1 MGSVPR
7 TCDRDS
13 PCLGMKAVGV
23 VLAVLLC
30 LGLVQGKKNGKL
42 KYDKTGMKSC
52 QSDLDNLKPR
62 IDKLRADLELV
73 LKCLDTTR
81 DDPNYLNYCVGP
93 PEDSSRSTVGRT
105 QAVNSP
111 KDRSTAATTADTFA
125 IGDMYLTGYSNRCGP
140 QTITGWTSS
149 LDIYYTTTAV
159 VDSTNVYVS
168 TGSGTYTAPV
178 TGYYNICAFLRF
190 KRGGNA
196 VDVTVVAGGS
206 TVAGFG
212 DAVDGDWRSTGTCL
226 IRKLTAGNTVYIR
239 NNSGG
244 SSDCVEETNWRYGR
258 LAVYMVGPE

>member
-1 MGSVPR
+1 MKVVAVVP
-7 TCDRDS
+7 
-13 PCLGMKAVGV
+13 V
-23 VLAVLLC
+23 VLLC

-42 KYDKTGMKSC
+42 KYDKTGMKAC
-52 QSDLDNLKPR
+52 QSDLDDVQLK
-62 IDKLRADLELV
+62 IDKLRADLDLV
-73 LKCLDTTR
+73 YKCLNTTR
-81 DDPNYLNYCVGP
+81 QDPNYLDYCVGP
-93 PEDSSRSTVGRT
+93 PEESRGNQV
-105 QAVNSP
+105 QALDTP
-111 KDRSTAATTADTFA
+111 EDRSTAATKTDTFA

-140 QTITGWTSS
+140 QTITGWTNA
-149 LDIYYTTTAV
+149 LDIYYSTTADT
-159 VDSTNVYVS
+159 DSTNVYVG

>member
-1 MGSVPR
+1 MG
-7 TCDRDS
+7 RDS
-13 PCLGMKAVGV
+13 PCLGMKFVAV

-42 KYDKTGMKSC
+42 KYDKTGMKTC
-52 QSDLDNLKPR
+52 QSDLDDIQPR
-62 IDKLRADLELV
+62 IDKLRADLDLV
-73 LKCLDTTR
+73 YKCLNTTR
-81 DDPNYLNYCVGP
+81 DDPNYLTYCVGP
-93 PEDSSRSTVGRT
+93 PEESFSSTANQLPSGRM
-105 QAVNSP
+105 QAVDLP

-178 TGYYNICAFLRF
+178 TG
-190 KRGGNA
+190 
-196 VDVTVVAGGS
+196 
-206 TVAGFG
+206 FG

>member
-1 MGSVPR
+1 MGSILR

-13 PCLGMKAVGV
+13 PCLGMKVVGV
-23 VLAVLLC
+23 VLVVLLC

-52 QSDLDNLKPR
+52 QSDLVDLQLR
-62 IDKLRADLELV
+62 IDKLRTDLELV

-81 DDPNYLNYCVGP
+81 DDPNYLTFCVGP
-93 PEDSSRSTVGRT
+93 PEDSSRSTGGKM
-105 QAVNSP
+105 QAVDSP

-140 QTITGWTSS
+140 QTITGWTNS

-178 TGYYNICAFLRF
+178 T
-190 KRGGNA
+190 
-196 VDVTVVAGGS
+196 
-206 TVAGFG
+206 GFG

>member
-1 MGSVPR
+1 MG
-7 TCDRDS
+7 RDS
-13 PCLGMKAVGV
+13 PCLGMKVVGV
-23 VLAVLLC
+23 VLVVLLC

-52 QSDLDNLKPR
+52 QSDLDDLQLR
-62 IDKLRADLELV
+62 IDKLRKDLELV
-73 LKCLDTTR
+73 QKCLNTTPG
-81 DDPNYLNYCVGP
+81 DANHTIFCVGP
-93 PEDSSRSTVGRT
+93 EPEGSFSSTGNQVQSGRIH
-105 QAVNSP
+105 AVDLP
-111 KDRSTAATTADTFA
+111 KDRSTAADTFA

>member
-1 MGSVPR
+1 MKVVAVVP
-7 TCDRDS
+7 
-13 PCLGMKAVGV
+13 V
-23 VLAVLLC
+23 VLLC

-42 KYDKTGMKSC
+42 KYDKTGMKAC
-52 QSDLDNLKPR
+52 QSDLDDVQLK
-62 IDKLRADLELV
+62 IDKLRDALDLV
-73 LKCLDTTR
+73 YKCLNTTR
-81 DDPNYLNYCVGP
+81 QDPNYLDYCVGP
-93 PEDSSRSTVGRT
+93 EEPEGSFSGTGNQVPSGRM
-105 QAVNSP
+105 QAVDTP

-140 QTITGWTSS
+140 QTITGWTNA
-149 LDIYYTTTAV
+149 LDIYYSTTADT
-159 VDSTNVYVS
+159 DSTNVYVS

-190 KRGGNA
+190 KKGGNA
-196 VDVTVVAGGS
+196 VDVTVVAGGA

>member
-1 MGSVPR
+1 MG
-7 TCDRDS
+7 RDS
-13 PCLGMKAVGV
+13 PCLGMKVVGV
-23 VLAVLLC
+23 VLAVFLC
-30 LGLVQGKKNGKL
+30 LGLVQGKENGKL
-42 KYDKTGMKSC
+42 KYDKSEMKDC
-52 QSDLDNLKPR
+52 QSKLDDLQPK
-62 IDKLRADLELV
+62 IDKLRKDVDLV
-73 LKCLDTTR
+73 FKCLNTTR
-81 DDPNYLNYCVGP
+81 NDPDHQTYCVGP
-93 PEDSSRSTVGRT
+93 PEEGSFSGTGNQVPSGRM
-105 QAVNSP
+105 QAVDSP

-125 IGDMYLTGYSNRCGP
+125 IGDMYLTGYSTRCGP
-140 QTITGWTSS
+140 QTITGWTNS
-149 LDIYYTTTAV
+149 LDIYYTTAATT
-159 VDSTNVYVS
+159 DSANVYVS

>member
-1 MGSVPR
+1 MG
-7 TCDRDS
+7 RDS
-13 PCLGMKAVGV
+13 PCLGMKVVGV
-23 VLAVLLC
+23 VLVVLLC

-52 QSDLDNLKPR
+52 RSDLDDLQLR
-62 IDKLRADLELV
+62 IDELRTDLELV

-81 DDPNYLNYCVGP
+81 DDPNYLTYCVGP
-93 PEDSSRSTVGRT
+93 PEDSSRSTGGRT

-140 QTITGWTSS
+140 QTITGWTNS

-196 VDVTVVAGGS
+196 VGVTVVAGGS

-212 DAVDGDWRSTGTCL
+212 DAVGGDWRSTGTCL

>member
-1 MGSVPR
+1 
-7 TCDRDS
+7 
-13 PCLGMKAVGV
+13 MKLVAV
-23 VLAVLLC
+23 VLAVLISP
-30 LGLVQGKKNGKL
+30 GLVQGKKNGKL
-42 KYDKTGMKSC
+42 KYDKTGMKAC
-52 QSDLDNLKPR
+52 QADLDDVQSK

-73 LKCLDTTR
+73 RKCLDTPR
-81 DDPNYLNYCVGP
+81 DDPNYLTYCVGP
-93 PEDSSRSTVGRT
+93 PEESRSTGNQVTNERMT
-105 QAVNSP
+105 AVDSP